1 MDFQKMVRQFRENV
15 VDENKPQPINE
26 MASKFYRAAAEERV
40 GDLEDGTAD
49 TPLAWGSLFPEAAEG
64 TNNPAPDGRA
74 TRMILDFIPNEM
86 KMAIEI
92 GKKLTKLGW
101 TPDFNEK
108 EVTKKRTVRNAQ
120 GEEERVATKE
130 NIAQLNYTKKIEK
143 VIPKGPRAGEKIEK
157 TMTAKLSQ
165 LIQKHGT
172 PEEKEFWTKEQI
184 RFTNIDTAN
193 EYFLRPWMRQYKD
206 KDNAT
211 AVLITRHPID
221 VLRLSD
227 FSNLK
232 HSCWSEGSAFGHC
245 SQDEALTGGPV
256 AFLMPKAEIEKV
268 SLQDLHG
275 LEEVF
280 SDSDIKSKGK
290 TTAEP
295 TARLRLISLRSE
307 NGDDLAVPAKKVYGV
322 NVPGFKGI
330 VSDFVFD
337 AQKDIIVRDG
347 NADEFIGELRG
358 GVWERTGGKY
368 NDTEEFGGRIGE
380 LVADMV
386 PVEAGVSE
394 EQLVT
399 LTQTSV
405 PYDIYS
411 GSEES
416 IDNQIDQAQE
426 RLDTLMQ
433 EWNNNAQ
440 HTNVWLEAE
449 QYDENDFYITNTAD
463 TMVSIPAPTEE
474 QELKYNLSMIPH
486 YENRNDFGDR
496 DSLWQY
502 KRAFNNAVDEGV
514 DETSDLT
521 SYEYEDLEINL
532 VDGNFEIRFTIV
544 SSNDAEG
551 LGGVDEIEYWMDSLV
566 DSWEQ
571 NHDELRR
578 NIIVALQ
585 ADEYLPP
592 AEGFASARA
601 DVSKEGLPNTFKN
614 FDVEMMD
621 PAKPAEGIVIGTKE
635 QGRTNFALGIY
646 DTIDKATGAELNL
659 IDVLNGKARIENEDY
674 DLSLAKGNVRQ
685 RIQKALA
692 AELQKLEDEAE
703 EYAKKQLSL
712 PLEDPDTQGELDL
725 GSEYEAEDKI
735 SYERQPQ
742 RVPEFDFVNS
752 GFGFKFDVIEKME
765 GKVIIG
771 IHLDFEVAVD
781 ATAENYGAIKAF
793 VSYLDGNKDRFVEA
807 LQNLID
813 PYYEAIR
820 ASSINLQKQERERM
834 QQKVSDAES
843 AGKDP
848 VAAGAYYRQDLSEAE
863 ETKSVRLYQ
872 IVLVLTVSKPI
883 RDIAGKLNKIR
894 AIEGVTVVSHET
906 DDDVLHRG
914 DVVAK
919 VKFHPARES
928 TTPMTY
934 INQTLVPAINSSMI
948 VPEVKVLEVVAGTL
962 KEI

>member
-26 MASKFYRAAAEERV
+26 MASKYYRAAAEERV
-40 GDLEDGTAD
+40 GDLEDGTSD

-64 TNNPAPDGRA
+64 TNKPAPDGRA

-101 TPDFNEK
+101 TPDFSEK
-108 EVTKKRTVRNAQ
+108 EVTQKRTVRRPW
-120 GEEERVATKE
+120 GEEVREKTKE
-130 NIAQLNYTKKIEK
+130 NIAQLNYTKTIEK

-157 TMTAKLSQ
+157 TMTSKLSQ

-172 PEEKEFWTKEQI
+172 PEEKQFWTKEQI

-232 HSCWSEGSAFGHC
+232 HSCWSEGGAFGHC

-307 NGDDLAVPAKKVYGV
+307 NGDNLAVPAKKVYGV

-347 NADEFIGELRG
+347 NADEFIDELRG

-416 IDNQIDQAQE
+416 IDNQIDQAQA
-426 RLDTLMQ
+426 RLDTLME

-440 HTNVWLEAE
+440 HTTVWVEAE
-449 QYDENDFYITNTAD
+449 QYDEERFYITNTAD

-474 QELKYNLSMIPH
+474 QELKYTLPLIPH
-486 YENRNDFGDR
+486 YETEMI
-496 DSLWQY
+496 S
-502 KRAFNNAVDEGV
+502 ATVTV
-514 DETSDLT
+514 C
-521 SYEYEDLEINL
+521 
-532 VDGNFEIRFTIV
+532 GNT
-544 SSNDAEG
+544 
-551 LGGVDEIEYWMDSLV
+551 
-566 DSWEQ
+566 
-571 NHDELRR
+571 
-578 NIIVALQ
+578 
-585 ADEYLPP
+585 
-592 AEGFASARA
+592 
-601 DVSKEGLPNTFKN
+601 K
-614 FDVEMMD
+614 
-621 PAKPAEGIVIGTKE
+621 GI
-635 QGRTNFALGIY
+635 L
-646 DTIDKATGAELNL
+646 
-659 IDVLNGKARIENEDY
+659 
-674 DLSLAKGNVRQ
+674 
-685 RIQKALA
+685 
-692 AELQKLEDEAE
+692 
-703 EYAKKQLSL
+703 
-712 PLEDPDTQGELDL
+712 
-725 GSEYEAEDKI
+725 
-735 SYERQPQ
+735 
-742 RVPEFDFVNS
+742 RVP
-752 GFGFKFDVIEKME
+752 
-765 GKVIIG
+765 
-771 IHLDFEVAVD
+771 L
-781 ATAENYGAIKAF
+781 TKA
-793 VSYLDGNKDRFVEA
+793 
-807 LQNLID
+807 
-813 PYYEAIR
+813 
-820 ASSINLQKQERERM
+820 
-834 QQKVSDAES
+834 
-843 AGKDP
+843 
-848 VAAGAYYRQDLSEAE
+848 
-863 ETKSVRLYQ
+863 
-872 IVLVLTVSKPI
+872 
-883 RDIAGKLNKIR
+883 
-894 AIEGVTVVSHET
+894 
-906 DDDVLHRG
+906 
-914 DVVAK
+914 
-919 VKFHPARES
+919 
-928 TTPMTY
+928 
-934 INQTLVPAINSSMI
+934 
-948 VPEVKVLEVVAGTL
+948 
-962 KEI
+962 